1 VHAALPDAA
10 LVVCGSPCGCLQPS
24 SRSAAMM
31 PILVDARLLSS
42 TRRRVMRRAV
52 PFALAV
58 LTVPW
63 LPARAQQPPG
73 TITGRVTDAE
83 NRAPIAGVNVLV
95 AGTQLG
101 VQSSDSGTFILRGV
115 QPGNVELAVTR
126 IGYEARRVAVQVTSG
141 ETVTANVQ
149 LTHAP
154 YSLAAVVTTATGQQR
169 KVEVSNAIA
178 TVSVADQIAQAPIT
192 DVSGLLSGRASG
204 VQVVAGGATGS
215 GSRIRIRG
223 QSSLSLNNEPLI
235 YIDGVRV
242 TGTSGSSAIGV
253 GGSAPSR
260 INDINPEE
268 IESIEVIKG
277 PSAATLFGTEAAN
290 GVISITTKRGRSGRT
305 LWNLYTENGVI
316 TDPNTYPSLY
326 HLWGT
331 QLSNNAV
338 RRCNVS
344 EVAVNVC
351 RADSVATFNLF
362 ERDQSTPIDQGR
374 RQQYGLQTSGGTDR
388 VQFFISGEY
397 EQERGVYK
405 MPQFEINRLKTERG
419 VTSLPDEQVY
429 PNALERVNL
438 RSNLSA
444 QISNSADIQASVGY
458 VTSDQRLPQ
467 NEDNST
473 GLMVGMMGGPGRLD
487 RVDARSVPL
496 LGQFAYQM
504 GDVFSRTTT
513 QDVDRFI
520 NSLSSRWAPK
530 SWLTTRAVAGIDW
543 ASREDEAINLFD
555 QGPYFF
561 PQRSGNI
568 RNDRTALGQYTFDV
582 SAGAT
587 FNPFSSIQS
596 KTTAGFQYFRNYSSR
611 TSGTGETLPPG
622 GTTTTVAA
630 VRASTQASDETVTLG
645 YFIEEALSFR
655 DRIFLTAAIR
665 LDDNSAFGR
674 DFDAVKYPKFGLSW
688 LMSEEGWFPDLSWV
702 TQLRLRSTY
711 GASGAAPGTTDALR
725 FLDGIGNTLT
735 GQVEVPGVTL
745 GALGNAQLKP
755 EYSGEVE
762 GGFDLTMLS
771 GRANV
776 ELTYYN
782 KKTRDALISRRVAP
796 SLAGVTSRFENIGS
810 VRNSGFEGTLNM
822 RLVDRNMVGFELT
835 LTGSTNK
842 NELIKLGEG
851 VSPIATG
858 NRNSQLNT
866 PGYPLYG
873 LWGRDIIYDDA
884 NNDGMLAVAEAK
896 LGDFRY
902 IGPSFPTREIAVS
915 PSLDL
920 FKRKLRI
927 QAQVDHKGGM
937 QKLYNTRRHM
947 CDGGNSCEGL
957 NDPDAPL
964 DFQAAALGIK
974 GIGGVTTLRG
984 FYYDG
989 AFTRLREASVS
1000 YELPMSWAQ
1009 RVRASRVNLIA
1020 TGRNLGVWTNYPGID
1035 PEATVGNTDTRGN
1048 EEFFSTPPMRYFTL
1062 RANLSF

>member
-1 VHAALPDAA
+1 MNPIVVHERPPRFTCPRSARRIGAVLLGALAIPWLAAL
-10 LVVCGSPCGCLQPS
+10 
-24 SRSAAMM
+24 
-31 PILVDARLLSS
+31 
-42 TRRRVMRRAV
+42 
-52 PFALAV
+52 
-58 LTVPW
+58 
-63 LPARAQQPPG
+63 AQQTTG
-73 TITGRVTDAE
+73 NITGRVTDAE
-83 NRAPIAGVNVLV
+83 GRSPVPGANVIV
-95 AGTQLG
+95 TGTQIGALT
-101 VQSSDSGTFILRGV
+101 SDSGTYTLRGV
-115 QPGNVELAVTR
+115 QPGNVELTITR
-126 IGYEARRVAVQVTSG
+126 IGYEARRVLAAVVAGQSITL
-141 ETVTANVQ
+141 NVQ

-154 YSLAAVVTTATGQQR
+154 YSLAAVVTTATGEQR
-169 KVEVSNAIA
+169 KVEVSNSIA
-178 TVSVADQIAQAPIT
+178 TVSVGDKIAETPVH

-215 GSRIRIRG
+215 GSRVRIRG

-260 INDINPEE
+260 LNDINPEE
-268 IESIEVIKG
+268 IETIEVIKG
-277 PSAATLFGTEAAN
+277 PSAATLYGTEAAN
-290 GVISITTKRGRSGRT
+290 GVIAITTKRGRAGGTR
-305 LWNLYTENGVI
+305 WNAYTENGII

-331 QLSNNAV
+331 QLSNNSV

-344 EVAVNVC
+344 EVATNVC
-351 RADSVATFNLF
+351 RADSVTTFNLF
-362 ERDQSTPIDQGR
+362 DDARTDPIDQGD
-374 RQQYGLQTSGGTDR
+374 RQQYGLQASGGSER
-388 VQFFISGEY
+388 VQFFVSGEY
-397 EQERGVYK
+397 EKERGVYK
-405 MPQFEINRLKTERG
+405 MPGLEIERLKKERG
-419 VTSLPDEQVY
+419 VTALPEEQVY
-429 PNALERVNL
+429 PNALRRANL
-438 RSNLSA
+438 RTNLSA
-444 QISNSADIQASVGY
+444 QLNRDADLQVSVGY

-487 RVDARSVPL
+487 RVDARGVPL
-496 LGQFAYQM
+496 LGQFSYQM
-504 GDVFSRTTT
+504 GDIFSRTTT
-513 QDVDRFI
+513 QDVNRFI
-520 NSLSSRWAPK
+520 NSVSSRWQAK
-530 SWLTTRAVAGIDW
+530 SWLSTRAVLGVDYT
-543 ASREDEAINLFD
+543 SREDEALNRFD
-555 QGPYFF
+555 QGPYTF

-568 RNDRTALGQYTFDV
+568 SSQRGEIAQYTVDV

-587 FNPFSSIQS
+587 WAPFSVLSA
-596 KTTAGFQYFRNYSSR
+596 KTTAGFQYFRNYFSR
-611 TSGTGETLPPG
+611 TGGTGETLPPG
-622 GTTTTVAA
+622 GTTTSVAA
-630 VRASTQASDETVTLG
+630 VRSSTQATDETVTLG
-645 YFIEEALSFR
+645 TFVEEAVAFR
-655 DRIFLTAAIR
+655 DRIFLTAALR

-688 LMSEEGWFPDLSWV
+688 LASEEPWFPEWSWV

-725 FLDGIGNTLT
+725 FFDGVGNTLT

-745 GALGNAQLKP
+745 GALGNANLRP

-762 GGFDLTMLS
+762 GGFDLTLWN

-776 ELTYYN
+776 ELTYYD
-782 KKTRDALISRRVAP
+782 KKTRDALIQRRVAP
-796 SLAGVTSRFENIGS
+796 SLAGVTARFENIGS
-810 VRNSGFEGTLNM
+810 VRNSGFEGTING
-822 RLVDRNMVGFELT
+822 RIVDRDAVGLEVA

-842 NELIKLGEG
+842 NRLLKLGAG
-851 VSPIATG
+851 VAPIATG

-873 LWGRDIIYDDA
+873 LWGRDIIYTDA
-884 NNDGMLAVAEAK
+884 NSDGMLAVSEVR

-902 IGPSFPTREIAVS
+902 IGPSFPTMEFAVS

-937 QKLYNTRRHM
+937 KKLYNTRRHM
-947 CDGGNSCEGL
+947 CDGGNSCQGL
-957 NDPDAPL
+957 NDPEAPL

-989 AFTRLREASVS
+989 DFTRLREMSVA
-1000 YELPMSWAQ
+1000 YELPVAWAH
-1009 RVRASRVNLIA
+1009 RIRTARINLVA
-1020 TGRNLGVWTNYPGID
+1020 TGRNLGVWTPYPGVD

-1048 EEFFSTPPMRYFTL
+1048 EEFFSTPPMRYFTF
-1062 RANLSF
+1062 RANLTF